1 MESDSFIVNSFS
13 EDNIENS
20 KIDLNIKTLNPEKDI
35 LDFLDQMNFKLISN
49 NISYPKVSIIKI
61 YNYSLYSIYMKFL

>member
-1 MESDSFIVNSFS
+1 MESESFIVNSFS

-20 KIDLNIKTLNPEKDI
+20 KIDLNIKTLNPEKDV

-49 NISYPKVSIIKI
+49 NISYPKVIIIKI

>member
-1 MESDSFIVNSFS
+1 MESDSYIVNSFS

-20 KIDLNIKTLNPEKDI
+20 KIDLNIKTLNPEKDV

-49 NISYPKVSIIKI
+49 NIPYPKVSII
-61 YNYSLYSIYMKFL
+61 

>member
-20 KIDLNIKTLNPEKDI
+20 KIDLNIKTLNPEKDV

-49 NISYPKVSIIKI
+49 NIPYPKVSIE
-61 YNYSLYSIYMKFL
+61 

>member
-13 EDNIENS
+13 EDNLEYS
-20 KIDLNIKTLNPEKDI
+20 KIDLNIKTLNPEKDV

-49 NISYPKVSIIKI
+49 NIPYPKVSIV
-61 YNYSLYSIYMKFL
+61 

>member
-20 KIDLNIKTLNPEKDI
+20 KIDLNIKTLNPEKDV
-35 LDFLDQMNFKLISN
+35 LDFLDEMNFKLISN
-49 NISYPKVSIIKI
+49 NIPYPKVSIV
-61 YNYSLYSIYMKFL
+61 

>member
-1 MESDSFIVNSFS
+1 MESDSYIVNSFS

-20 KIDLNIKTLNPEKDI
+20 KIDLNIKTLNPEKDV

-49 NISYPKVSIIKI
+49 NISYPKVSIV
-61 YNYSLYSIYMKFL
+61 

>member
-13 EDNIENS
+13 EDNLGNS
-20 KIDLNIKTLNPEKDI
+20 KIDLNIKTLNPEKDV

-49 NISYPKVSIIKI
+49 NIPYPKVSIV
-61 YNYSLYSIYMKFL
+61 

>member
-20 KIDLNIKTLNPEKDI
+20 KIDLNIKTLNPEKDV

-49 NISYPKVSIIKI
+49 NIPYPKVSIV
-61 YNYSLYSIYMKFL
+61 